1 MATIFEKLQSSKDL
15 NKGINTEL
23 INGTLFKVEESIK
36 KTFAHSLKVAQLFGK
51 ANDYI
56 GTKQAKDELKRL
68 NVEGNKYVIFGELFG
83 LKETQ
88 IKLYI
93 AVSKIP
99 ADVVAEFQTSNISQT
114 LVNLKKFAK
123 QGDEESEPT
132 TNLTKEGI
140 SEYSKTDKGQK
151 FSTTKKG
158 IDIKVNAGV
167 TAEDIA
173 EAIKY
178 LQSLQV
184 K

>member
-1 MATIFEKLQSSKDL
+1 MNTLLNKLQSSKDL

-36 KTFAHSLKVAQLFGK
+36 KTFSHSLKVAQLFGK

-56 GTKQAKDELKRL
+56 STKQAKDELKRL
-68 NVEGNKYVIFGELFG
+68 NVEGNKYVIFSELFG

-93 AVSKIP
+93 AVSKISP
-99 ADVVAEFQTSNISQT
+99 DIIAQFQTSNISQT

-123 QGDEESEPT
+123 QDDEPNEPT

-140 SEYSKTDKGQK
+140 SEYSKTDKGSK

-178 LQSLQV
+178 LNELQV